1 MKLPLTFRKKEN
13 ILAIKFLIKFIVLY
27 LFLSQVLWKSEP
39 FWTEILGPY
48 TKVLAWELEHILN
61 LLGFEITR
69 NQSILS
75 AQGSILRVNIIQEC
89 TGFWGG
95 YLVFLSV
102 VTTLPAPSFRSRV
115 YWMIAGTAFIKVF
128 NLLRLT
134 FLLSLSFN
142 DPDLFR
148 PLHDILSDVNTLAG
162 GGVSLLAARY
172 LSLGPLGI
180 KVFGNRSRK
189 DAEKTDGQGREVENP
204 VG

>member
-1 MKLPLTFRKKEN
+1 MKLPLTFNKKED
-13 ILAIKFLIKFIVLY
+13 IPAIKWLLKFTLLY

-69 NQSILS
+69 NQSSLS
-75 AQGSILRVNIIQEC
+75 ALGSIFRVKIIQEC

-102 VTTLPAPSFRSRV
+102 VTTLPASSFKSRV
-115 YWMIAGTAFIKVF
+115 FWLVAGTAFIKAF

-134 FLLSLSFN
+134 VLLSLSFN
-142 DPDLFR
+142 NPDLFR
-148 PLHDILSDVNTLAG
+148 PMHNILSDVNTLAG
-162 GGVSLLAARY
+162 GGISLLAAHY
-172 LSLGPLGI
+172 LSLAPLGI
-180 KVFGNRSRK
+180 KIFGGRFRK
-189 DAEKTDGQGREVENP
+189 DPEKTDGLPKGFEKP
-204 VG
+204 AG